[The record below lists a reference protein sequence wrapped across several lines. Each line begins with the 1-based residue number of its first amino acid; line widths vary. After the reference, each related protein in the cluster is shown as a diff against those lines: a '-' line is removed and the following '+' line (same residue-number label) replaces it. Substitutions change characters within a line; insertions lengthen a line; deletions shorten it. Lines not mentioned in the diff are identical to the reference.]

1 VLNRAPSDVAMKS
14 PAPRHRSRP
23 PRKSQARGSAS
34 DQPSWQGSAG
44 SSGQQDGAVSIHLT
58 PREREVLALICEGL
72 SNKEIGRHLGIAP
85 STVKVHVSKILRALN
100 VSTRLQAILAT
111 QCWNL
116 LEERTN
122 HHEHRTE
129 N

>member
-1 VLNRAPSDVAMKS
+1 M
-14 PAPRHRSRP
+14 
-23 PRKSQARGSAS
+23 
-34 DQPSWQGSAG
+34 
-44 SSGQQDGAVSIHLT
+44 SIHLT
-58 PREREVLALICEGL
+58 PREMQVLALICEGL
-72 SNKEIGRHLGIAP
+72 SNKAIGRHLSISP

-100 VSTRLQAILAT
+100 VSTRLQAILVT

-116 LEERTN
+116 LEERMN

>member
-1 VLNRAPSDVAMKS
+1 MKLS
-14 PAPRHRSRP
+14 TRRHRSRP
-23 PRKSQARGSAS
+23 PRKSQPRGSAS
-34 DQPSWQGSAG
+34 DQPLWQGSGG
-44 SSGQQDGAVSIHLT
+44 SSGQQDGAVFIHLT

-72 SNKEIGRHLGIAP
+72 SNKAIGRHLSISP

-100 VSTRLQAILAT
+100 VSTRLQAILVT

-116 LEERTN
+116 LEEQRN
-122 HHEHRTE
+122 HHEHCPD

>member
-1 VLNRAPSDVAMKS
+1 MKS
-14 PAPRHRSRP
+14 FTRRHRSRP
-23 PRKSQARGSAS
+23 PRKSQPQGAAS
-34 DQPSWQGSAG
+34 DQPLWQGSGG
-44 SSGQQDGAVSIHLT
+44 SSSQQDGAVTIHLT

-72 SNKEIGRHLGIAP
+72 SNKAIGRHLGISP

-100 VSTRLQAILAT
+100 VSTRLQAILVT

-116 LEERTN
+116 LEERRN
-122 HHEHRTE
+122 HHEHRPD